1 MTVKIVGLSEVRID
15 GGTQFRDQ
23 INQDL
28 VKLYAE
34 KMQEG
39 AIFPPIKATFDGT
52 NYWLYDGF
60 HRYFSIHD
68 LGQKEISVDYVLGDR
83 EDAQDLALSANDDHG
98 LQRNNATKRKCVESA
113 LGMERHANK
122 SNRDI
127 AKLCK
132 VSDTFVAS
140 IRNPEAKKKQ
150 AEKVER
156 HYKKKLQ
163 EQTEECGSTAPDFN
177 LTEPKPSL
185 HDGNEPSPEELEAL
199 EKAAQADLEAM
210 QKLLDADDALKAAH
224 EEIKRLNLA
233 YSQLDVRFKGL
244 MNEKDEAVTLLKKA
258 QKELDK
264 LKAKK

>member
-1 MTVKIVGLSEVRID
+1 MTVRIVRLSEVRID

-39 AIFPPIKATFDGT
+39 AVFPPIKATFDGT
-52 NYWLYDGF
+52 DYWLYDGF

-68 LGQKEISVDYVLGDR
+68 LGQKEISVDYVPGTR

-113 LGMERHANK
+113 LEMERHAKK
-122 SNRDI
+122 SNREI

-140 IRNPEAKKKQ
+140 IRKPEAKKKQ

-163 EQTEECGSTAPDFN
+163 EQAEECGSTAPQ
-177 LTEPKPSL
+177 LLEPKPSL
-185 HDGNEPSPEELEAL
+185 HDGNEPSAEEMEAL

-210 QKLLDADDALKAAH
+210 HKLLDADDALKTAH